1 MTLAKNHSDAF
12 ELVKV
17 MYKTLLV

>member
-1 MTLAKNHSDAF
+1 MTLAKNHSDTF